1 MIKEYITLYNEFMFN
16 NNIIF
21 FLDKLVKNKR
31 FIGKIE
37 FEIITENKLYNV
49 TIEDLFDYLFIYK
62 KFNHDRLLNIIK
74 KYYIYNILIYEKSL
88 SLFLSQ
94 LEVMVNIFQKEDIK
108 ETFDNIVKY
117 KIFIDKINNIKL

>member
-37 FEIITENKLYNV
+37 FEIITENKLYDV

-94 LEVMVNIFQKEDIK
+94 LEIMVNIFQKEDIK